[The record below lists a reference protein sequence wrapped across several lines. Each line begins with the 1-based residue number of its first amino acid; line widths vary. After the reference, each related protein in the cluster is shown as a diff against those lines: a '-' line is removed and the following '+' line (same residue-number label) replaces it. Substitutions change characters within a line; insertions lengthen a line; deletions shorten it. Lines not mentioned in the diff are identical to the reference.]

1 MRYEHIARDN
11 KDANSVSAAQN
22 DNKPNGPETMKKQLL
37 VAAVLAAVSLMQAQA
52 GALDDGNLSIS
63 GFGTLGVAKTN
74 TDQAQFARY
83 NQAEGVADK
92 AKIGLDSNLGLQGT
106 YKFSDTLSATA
117 QVLTRKNTSPT
128 FTTDLTWAFLK
139 IKVNDEI
146 NVRVGRVV
154 LPTFL
159 ISDYQNVGYANTMMR
174 PPVEMY
180 AQAPIENVDGVDVNF
195 QRAFG
200 DFNFT
205 TQAFVG
211 VSRGKL
217 FVPTG
222 PGSVATYRA
231 PAAGISFTGEYG
243 PFLVR
248 LGHARADLKTNDL
261 APINS
266 LTNTVKAVGFPQ
278 LAADLG
284 LTDGKK
290 IAFTSLGLTMDWNN
304 IVVQSEYA
312 QRRAKE
318 AVYIPDTN
326 AWYAMAGYR
335 IGKVLPYVSHASYT
349 DAGRS
354 VNPPATFP
362 TAGPLGG
369 AVYNLLKSTEQT
381 SDTIGVRW
389 DFAKSLALKV
399 QVDRVHP
406 KTKAGALIFVPA
418 TFNSNV
424 TVVAAALDFVF

>member
-1 MRYEHIARDN
+1 
-11 KDANSVSAAQN
+11 
-22 DNKPNGPETMKKQLL
+22 MKKKLL
-37 VAAVLAAVSLMQAQA
+37 VAAIFAATAAMQAQA
-52 GALDDGNLSIS
+52 ATLGDENLSIS
-63 GFGTLGVAKTN
+63 GFGTLGVAKSN

-92 AKIGLDSNLGLQGT
+92 AKIGLDTNLGLQAT
-106 YKFSDTLSATA
+106 YKINDWLSGTA
-117 QVLTRKNTSPT
+117 QILTRKNTSPT

-139 IKVNDEI
+139 ARVNDEVS
-146 NVRVGRVV
+146 VRVGRVV

-174 PPVEMY
+174 PPIEMY
-180 AQAPIENVDGVDVNF
+180 GQAPIENVDGADINF

-222 PGSVATYRA
+222 SGSVATYRA

-248 LGHARADLKTNDL
+248 LGHARADLKINDL
-261 APINS
+261 APING
-266 LTNTVKAVGFPQ
+266 LTAQLSQFGFKQ
-278 LAADLG
+278 LANDIG

-290 IAFTSLGLTMDWNN
+290 IAFTSIGATMDWHN
-304 IVVQSEYA
+304 IVVQTEYA

-326 AWYAMAGYR
+326 AWYTMVGYR
-335 IGKVLPYVSHASYT
+335 VGKVLPYYAHASYR
-349 DAGRS
+349 DAGSS
-354 VNPPATFP
+354 VTPPASLPKTH
-362 TAGPLGG
+362 PLGA
-369 AVYNLLKSTEQT
+369 AVYGLLPSPEQT
-381 SDTIGVRW
+381 SDLIGVRW
-389 DFAKSLALKV
+389 DFAKSVALKV
-399 QVDRVHP
+399 QADRVKP
-406 KTKAGALIFVPA
+406 KTKAGSLIFVKPG
-418 TFNSNV
+418 FSGNV

>member
-1 MRYEHIARDN
+1 
-11 KDANSVSAAQN
+11 
-22 DNKPNGPETMKKQLL
+22 MKKKLL
-37 VAAVLAAVSLMQAQA
+37 VAAIFAATAAMQAQA
-52 GALDDGNLSIS
+52 ATLGDENLSIS
-63 GFGTLGVAKTN
+63 GFGTLGVAKSN

-92 AKIGLDSNLGLQGT
+92 AKIGLDTNLGLQAT
-106 YKFSDTLSATA
+106 YKINDWLSGTA
-117 QVLTRKNTSPT
+117 QILTRKNTSPT

-139 IKVNDEI
+139 ARVNDEVS
-146 NVRVGRVV
+146 VRVGRVV

-174 PPVEMY
+174 PPIEMY
-180 AQAPIENVDGVDVNF
+180 GQAPIENVDGADINF

-222 PGSVATYRA
+222 SGSVATYRA

-243 PFLVR
+243 PFVVR
-248 LGHARADLKTNDL
+248 LGHARADLKINDL
-261 APINS
+261 APING
-266 LTNTVKAVGFPQ
+266 LTAQLSQFGFKQ
-278 LAADLG
+278 LANDIG

-290 IAFTSLGLTMDWNN
+290 IAFTSIGATMDWHN
-304 IVVQSEYA
+304 IVVQTEYA

-326 AWYAMAGYR
+326 AWYTMVGYR
-335 IGKVLPYVSHASYT
+335 VGKVLPYYAHASYR
-349 DAGRS
+349 DAGSS
-354 VNPPATFP
+354 VTPPASLP
-362 TAGPLGG
+362 RNNQLGA
-369 AVYNLLKSTEQT
+369 AVYGLLPSPEQT
-381 SDTIGVRW
+381 SDLIGVRW
-389 DFAKSLALKV
+389 DFAKSVALKV
-399 QVDRVHP
+399 QADRVKP
-406 KTKAGALIFVPA
+406 KTKAGSLIFVKPG
-418 TFNSNV
+418 FSGNV

>member
-1 MRYEHIARDN
+1 
-11 KDANSVSAAQN
+11 
-22 DNKPNGPETMKKQLL
+22 MKKKLL
-37 VAAVLAAVSLMQAQA
+37 VAAIFAATAAMQAQA
-52 GALDDGNLSIS
+52 ATLGDENLSIS
-63 GFGTLGVAKTN
+63 GFGTLGVAKSN

-92 AKIGLDSNLGLQGT
+92 AKIGLDTNLGLQAT
-106 YKFSDTLSATA
+106 YKINDWLSGTA
-117 QVLTRKNTSPT
+117 QILTRKNTSPT

-139 IKVNDEI
+139 ARVNDEVS
-146 NVRVGRVV
+146 VRVGRVV

-174 PPVEMY
+174 PPIEMY
-180 AQAPIENVDGVDVNF
+180 GQAPIENVDGADINF

-222 PGSVATYRA
+222 SGSVATYRA

-248 LGHARADLKTNDL
+248 LGHARADLKINDL
-261 APINS
+261 APING
-266 LTNTVKAVGFPQ
+266 LTAQLTQFGFKQ
-278 LAADLG
+278 LANDLG

-290 IAFTSLGLTMDWNN
+290 IAFTSIGATMDWHN
-304 IVVQSEYA
+304 IVVQTEYA

-326 AWYAMAGYR
+326 AWYTMVGYR
-335 IGKVLPYVSHASYT
+335 VGKVLPYYAHASYR
-349 DAGRS
+349 DAGSS
-354 VNPPATFP
+354 VTPPASLP
-362 TAGPLGG
+362 KNNPLGA
-369 AVYNLLKSTEQT
+369 AVYGLLPSPEQT
-381 SDTIGVRW
+381 SDLIGVRW
-389 DFAKSLALKV
+389 DFAKSVALKV
-399 QVDRVHP
+399 QADRVKP
-406 KTKAGALIFVPA
+406 KTKAGSLIFVKPG
-418 TFNSNV
+418 FSGNV

>member
-1 MRYEHIARDN
+1 
-11 KDANSVSAAQN
+11 
-22 DNKPNGPETMKKQLL
+22 MKKQLL
-37 VAAVLAAVSLMQAQA
+37 VAAVFAATASMQAQA
-52 GALDDGNLSIS
+52 GALGDDNLTIS
-63 GFGTLGVAKTN
+63 AFGTLGVAKSN

-92 AKIGLDSNLGLQGT
+92 AKIGLDTNLGLQAT
-106 YKFSDTLSATA
+106 YKINDWLSGTA
-117 QVLTRKNTSPT
+117 QILTRKNTSPT

-139 IKVNDEI
+139 ARVNDEVS
-146 NVRVGRVV
+146 VRVGRVV

-174 PPVEMY
+174 PPIEMY
-180 AQAPIENVDGVDVNF
+180 GQAPIENVDGADVNF

-205 TQAFVG
+205 TQAFAG

-222 PGSVATYRA
+222 AGAVATYRA
-231 PAAGISFTGEYG
+231 PAVGISFTGEYG

-266 LTNTVKAVGFPQ
+266 LTATLNQFGFKQ
-278 LAADLG
+278 LASDLG

-290 IAFTSLGLTMDWNN
+290 IAFTSLGATMDWHN
-304 IVVQSEYA
+304 IVVQTEYA

-326 AWYAMAGYR
+326 AWYTMVGYR
-335 IGKVLPYVSHASYT
+335 VGKVLPYYAHASVR
-349 DAGRS
+349 DAGSS
-354 VNPPATFP
+354 VTPPATLP
-362 TAGPLGG
+362 KNSPLG
-369 AVYNLLKSTEQT
+369 AVVYGLLPATEQT
-381 SDTIGVRW
+381 SDLIGVRW
-389 DFAKSLALKV
+389 DFAKSMALKV
-399 QVDRVHP
+399 QVDRAKP
-406 KTKAGALIFVPA
+406 KTKGGSLIFVQPG
-418 TFNSNV
+418 FNNNV
-424 TVVAAALDFVF
+424 TVVAAAVDFVF